1 VTGPG
6 RLDLSCMRTPKE
18 RREKAR
24 LSIEAMERAGVC
36 FVCQGTGR
44 VDGGLAA
51 LEGLDGD

>member
-1 VTGPG
+1 
-6 RLDLSCMRTPKE
+6 MRTPKE